1 MSTKSRT
8 ERFKFCQGATRTDI
22 LVGCALVML
31 LISILLP
38 VGMRMRERARW
49 IQCGTNLKQIA
60 MAVRLY
66 AGQNQDTLPAMTYNK
81 PPGGWWWYKE
91 QIKSGGFKEG
101 QQPTVDKTFACPSDR
116 GYEGLSDE
124 AIPFCQS
131 AKHAYNSYV
140 FNGVNLPGLPNI
152 AGRKESSIR
161 QPNRTLLV
169 MEWTAHAPLSWHKS
183 RTGKRNAPFYNNA
196 ESVVAFVDGHVRTVK
211 IYYDGINPAYSRDPI
226 PGYEYQF
233 SGD

>member
-1 MSTKSRT
+1 MTRAAFISPWLRK
-8 ERFKFCQGATRTDI
+8 GMTRTDV
-22 LVGCALVML
+22 LVAGALVML
-31 LISILLP
+31 LLAILLP
-38 VGMRMRERARW
+38 LGTQMRERSREMV
-49 IQCGTNLKQIA
+49 CHNNLKQVGA
-60 MAVRLY
+60 ALRMY
-66 AGQNQDTLPAMTYNK
+66 AAEHQDTLPAMTYHK

-91 QIKSGGFKEG
+91 QLRGNV
-101 QQPTVDKTFACPSDR
+101 QPNSSPTRDKTFACPSDR

-124 AIPFCQS
+124 AAPFHQS

-152 AGRKESSIR
+152 AGRKVSTIG
-161 QPNRTLLV
+161 QPDKTLLV

-196 ESVVAFVDGHVRTVK
+196 ESVVAFVDGHVKRIK
-211 IYYDGINPAYSRDPI
+211 IYYDGMNPAYTRDPI
-226 PGYEYQF
+226 PGYEYKF

>member
-1 MSTKSRT
+1 MKRPFHMPAHSQR
-8 ERFKFCQGATRTDI
+8 GLTRTD
-22 LVGCALVML
+22 ALVMVAL
-31 LISILLP
+31 LMLLAAILLP
-38 VGMRMRERARW
+38 LGTRLRERSRE
-49 IQCGTNLKQIA
+49 IQCHANLKQIA
-60 MAVRLY
+60 AALAFY
-66 AGQNQDTLPAMTYNK
+66 AAANQDSLPAMTYNK

-91 QIKSGGFKEG
+91 QIKPGGN
-101 QQPTVDKTFACPSDR
+101 PNSPPSRDKTFACPSDR

-152 AGRKESSIR
+152 AGRKISSVR
-161 QPNRTLLV
+161 FPERTLLV

-183 RTGKRNAPFYNNA
+183 RTGSRNAPFYNNA
-196 ESVVAFVDGHVRTVK
+196 ESVVAFVDGHVKRIK
-211 IYYDGINPAYSRDPI
+211 IYYDGMNPAYTRDPI
-226 PGYEYQF
+226 PGYEYKF

>member
-1 MSTKSRT
+1 MKPVASPTPNRRRGVTQT
-8 ERFKFCQGATRTDI
+8 EV
-22 LVGCALVML
+22 LVICALVL
-31 LISILLP
+31 LLLSIFWPLGTRL
-38 VGMRMRERARW
+38 RERSREMV
-49 IQCGTNLKQIA
+49 CHTNLKQVA
-60 MAVRLY
+60 TALKFY
-66 AGQNQDTLPAMTYNK
+66 AGNHQDTLPAMTYNK

-91 QIKSGGFKEG
+91 QIRGETRPNS
-101 QQPTVDKTFACPSDR
+101 PPSRDKIFACPSDR

-124 AIPFCQS
+124 AVPFCES

-152 AGRKESSIR
+152 AGRKVGTIR
-161 QPNRTLLV
+161 QPDRTLLV

-196 ESVVAFVDGHVRTVK
+196 ESVVAFVDGHVKRIP
-211 IYYDGINPAYSRDPI
+211 IYYDGMNPAYTRDPI
-226 PGYEYQF
+226 PGYEYKF